1 MVTITTLC
9 YIAPMENK
17 AYMTVKDASSER
29 VVVAF
34 AGRLDLDSVADYWR
48 RCLNLLDLHAPEI
61 FAVDVSGLTYCD
73 SAAIALL
80 LEIKKQQSIADR
92 EFELKGLTAHHE
104 ELINAITASP
114 HKPAEHEVCPQEIT
128 MNIGKIFVRFLAN
141 IRENVTFVGM
151 VSYYLLQSLMRPQTI
166 RWKDF
171 WAILEDVGPNAL
183 PIIVLIGFLVGLISA
198 FQSAVP
204 LGRFGAQIYIINLV
218 GIGLVKEMGPLMTA
232 VILAGRTASAFA
244 AEIGTMK
251 LDQELDALTTMGL
264 EPVRFLTIPRIM
276 ATTLMTPLLNIF
288 FIFFGLVGAS
298 LVTRTLGYNFPIFM
312 HQLYSAVQLKDFLSG
327 MLKAVV
333 FGFVIASVG
342 CMQGLKTRFGASAV
356 GSSTTQAVVMSLI
369 MIVIVDG
376 IFAIIYYVLG
386 V

>member
-1 MVTITTLC
+1 
-9 YIAPMENK
+9 
-17 AYMTVKDASSER
+17 MTVKDANSER

-48 RCLNLLDLHAPEI
+48 RCLKLLDLHTPEI
-61 FAVDVSGLTYCD
+61 FAVDVSGLSYCD

-80 LEIKKQQSIADR
+80 LEIKKRQSEAER
-92 EFELKGLTAHHE
+92 EFELKGLTARHE
-104 ELINAITASP
+104 ELINAITNSS
-114 HKPAEHEVCPQEIT
+114 HKPSDHEMPPQEIT
-128 MNIGKIFVRFLAN
+128 MTIGRIFVNFLGNVRDN
-141 IRENVTFVGM
+141 ITFVGM
-151 VSYYLLQSLMRPQTI
+151 VSYYLFQSLMRPKTI

-171 WAILEDVGPNAL
+171 WYILEDVGPNAL

-251 LDQELDALTTMGL
+251 IDQELDALTTMGL

-288 FIFFGLVGAS
+288 LIFFGLVGAS
-298 LVTRTLGYNFPIFM
+298 LVTRSLGYNFPIFM
-312 HQLYSAVQLKDFLSG
+312 HQLYSAVPLKDLVGG
-327 MLKAVV
+327 MLKAIA

-342 CMQGLKTRFGASAV
+342 CMHGLKTRFGASAV
-356 GSSTTQAVVMSLI
+356 GNSTTQAVVASLV

-376 IFAIIYYVLG
+376 IFATIYYVLG